1 MTTRRRDAGTK
12 PRTPAY
18 GKCRMTSRTGGTF
31 HNSQR
36 VSACRIRYGA
46 CKGIDHTGGA
56 SLGLPMFG
64 HPPQPQTSKQIM
76 SNDYAFWKW
85 RGRARI
91 SRGLCYLLVAE
102 GAELP
107 EVELLDIDRYRELIA
122 KRFPSWGADDDFLPI
137 SCQLLPTG
145 ICLQTYANTP
155 TEVLQW
161 FVDLSEADS
170 LEFFDPQREAISEQD
185 KRDFHARLTAIEQ
198 AETAARWQK
207 DINHLLARA
216 EASDRKALVELGNRY
231 SFGEGVQ
238 QDLAR
243 AFSLYLRAAEAGS
256 ADGMFNVAACYRLGD
271 GVEKNLLKAAEW
283 YERALVEDK
292 FFAPFALGLLYS
304 TPGGLPPDN
313 EKAIANFQVAL
324 ANGHQDARRE
334 LRRLGALPPL
344 PPGPPRSKRTNG

>member
-1 MTTRRRDAGTK
+1 
-12 PRTPAY
+12 
-18 GKCRMTSRTGGTF
+18 
-31 HNSQR
+31 
-36 VSACRIRYGA
+36 
-46 CKGIDHTGGA
+46 
-56 SLGLPMFG
+56 
-64 HPPQPQTSKQIM
+64 M

-85 RGRARI
+85 RGRPRI
-91 SRGLCYLLVAE
+91 SRGLCYLLVGE
-102 GAELP
+102 GAELS
-107 EVELLDIDRYRELIA
+107 EVELLDVDRYRELIA
-122 KRFPSWGADDDFLPI
+122 KRFPSWEADDLPI
-137 SCQLLPTG
+137 DCQLLPTG
-145 ICLQTYANTP
+145 ICLTTYASTP
-155 TEVLQW
+155 PEVLQW

-170 LEFFDPQREAISEQD
+170 LEFFDPQNEAISEQD
-185 KRDFHARLTAIEQ
+185 KRDFHVRLMAIEQ
-198 AETAARWQK
+198 AEAAAQWQK
-207 DINHLLARA
+207 DLNHLLARA
-216 EASDRKALVELGNRY
+216 EVSDPKALVELGNRY

-313 EKAIANFQVAL
+313 EKAIAYFQVTP

-344 PPGPPRSKRTNG
+344 PPRSKRTDA